1 MKLKLRVDDS
11 TTVSELRLL
20 GALFTGLAEEYAPV
34 FTAPIDEAEATL
46 AADLEVA
53 NRTINPVVVTEPVDA
68 HPSGPQFDKPKR
80 TRRTKAE
87 IAAAAA
93 EVAQTPDP
101 SPLHSETHVATAEA
115 AELARLVEENS
126 KVADAEA
133 VAQASNEAAL
143 AEIAVATTPASESPS
158 DTKTYTAAEVQK
170 IAVATAGRHGPEK
183 VKAIIAQYPGAARIA
198 DIPVGELSG
207 FVSKLNAVS

>member
-20 GALFTGLAEEYAPV
+20 GALFTGLAKEYAPV

-46 AADLEVA
+46 EAA
-53 NRTINPVVVTEPVDA
+53 NRTIDPVVVTEPVDA
-68 HPSGPQFDKPKR
+68 HSSGPQFDKPKR

-87 IAAAAA
+87 ITAAAAA

-101 SPLHSETHVATAEA
+101 SPLYSETHVGAEP
-115 AELARLVEENS
+115 EVTTEPTPLVE
-126 KVADAEA
+126 
-133 VAQASNEAAL
+133 
-143 AEIAVATTPASESPS
+143 TPAPTQSAPVTDTAPTAPEPAASTPATESPS

-183 VKAIIAQYPGAARIA
+183 VKAIIAQYPGATRIA
-198 DIPVGELSG
+198 DIPVGELAG
-207 FVSKLNAVS
+207 FVAKLNAVS

>member
-20 GALFTGLAEEYAPV
+20 GALFTGLAKEYAPV

-46 AADLEVA
+46 AADLEAA
-53 NRTINPVVVTEPVDA
+53 NRTINQVVVTEPVDA
-68 HPSGPQFDKPKR
+68 HSSGPQFDKPKR

-87 IAAAAA
+87 IAAAA

-143 AEIAVATTPASESPS
+143 AEIAVATTPATESPS